1 MKYKLTTESDL
12 NSWKDFD
19 REEVSIRIK
28 NFRKK
33 QLLLYDIAI
42 LNNEMLKPFSI
53 IFKND
58 VLFCP

>member
-28 NFRKK
+28 NFRKNS
-33 QLLLYDIAI
+33 YFYMI
-42 LNNEMLKPFSI
+42 LQF
-53 IFKND
+53 
-58 VLFCP
+58 